1 MADQL
6 LLFMAEE
13 DEVAFLR
20 FLERFSLEVYPRR
33 IPEGWTP
40 FRAEAAAHGRLPEG
54 ELYLAAPEMG
64 DVLVDKVKRGPDKGS
79 WRVDEVR
86 SPVMFWERSRVMEG
100 GELLAGQLWAETS
113 ITEQTGRRTAAP
125 DRFRALVQEVEH
137 WLKKTF
143 RKSDPPGYFIGP
155 RAARMAKEG
164 LALWGDEHKPSAVR
178 VWR

>member
-6 LLFMAEE
+6 RLFMAEE

-20 FLERFSLEVYPRR
+20 FLERFALEVYPRR
-33 IPEGWTP
+33 IPEDWQP
-40 FRAEAAAHGRLPEG
+40 FRAAPSAHPKLPEG
-54 ELYLAAPEMG
+54 ELYLAAPEIAN
-64 DVLVDKVKRGPDKGS
+64 VLVDKVKRGPDKGS

-86 SPVMFWERSRVMEG
+86 SPVVFWERSRMTEG
-100 GELLAGQLWAETS
+100 GELLAGQLWAETA
-113 ITEQTGRRTAAP
+113 ITEQTGRRSAAP

-143 RKSDPPGYFIGP
+143 RKSDPPGYLVGP
-155 RAARMAKEG
+155 KAARMAKEG
-164 LALWGDEHKPSAVR
+164 LPLRGDEHKPSAVR

>member
-6 LLFMAEE
+6 RLFLVEE

-33 IPEGWTP
+33 IPADWKP
-40 FRAEAAAHGRLPEG
+40 FRAEAAAHARLPE
-54 ELYLAAPEMG
+54 EDVYLAASEIG
-64 DVLVDKVKRGPDKGS
+64 DVIVDKVKRGPDKGS

-86 SPVMFWERSRVMEG
+86 SPVIFWERSRRTEE

-125 DRFRALVQEVEH
+125 DRFRALVLEVEH
-137 WLKKTF
+137 WLKKTC
-143 RKSDPPGYFIGP
+143 RKSDPPGYLIGP
-155 RAARMAKEG
+155 RAARLAKEG
-164 LALWGDEHKPSAVR
+164 LALRGDEHKPSPVYVGR
-178 VWR
+178 

>member
-1 MADQL
+1 MADRLQI
-6 LLFMAEE
+6 FMVDE

-20 FLERFSLEVYPRR
+20 FLERFVLEVYPRR
-33 IPEGWTP
+33 IPERWAP
-40 FRAEAAAHGRLPEG
+40 FRAAAAEHARLPE
-54 ELYLAAPEMG
+54 ELYLAASEISA
-64 DVLVDKVKRGPDKGS
+64 VLVDRVKRGPDKGS

-86 SPVMFWERSRVMEG
+86 SPVLFWERSRRTEA

-113 ITEQTGRRTAAP
+113 ITEQTGRRSAAP

-143 RKSDPPGYFIGP
+143 RKSDPPGFLIGP
-155 RAARMAKEG
+155 RAARLAKEG
-164 LALWGDEHKPSAVR
+164 LLLRGDERKPSAVR